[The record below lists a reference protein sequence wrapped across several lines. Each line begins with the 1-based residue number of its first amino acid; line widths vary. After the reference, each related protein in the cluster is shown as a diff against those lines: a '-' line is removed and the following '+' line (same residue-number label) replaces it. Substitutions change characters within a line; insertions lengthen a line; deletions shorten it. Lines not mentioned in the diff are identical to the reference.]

1 MDKKEIAEVIKDFKS
16 NIVNIRREQDQI
28 IDEYKKE
35 IKLKAIDELRN
46 NID

>member
-35 IKLKAIDELRN
+35 IKSKAIDELRN